1 MGHEVLLIVFAELE
15 TSLRKERQMEGIAKA
30 KAAGAHKGRRPSI
43 DVGAIIALAKAQAR
57 LAVSCE

>member
-1 MGHEVLLIVFAELE
+1 
-15 TSLRKERQMEGIAKA
+15 MEGIAKA

-43 DVGAIIALAKAQAR
+43 DVGAVIALAKAQAR